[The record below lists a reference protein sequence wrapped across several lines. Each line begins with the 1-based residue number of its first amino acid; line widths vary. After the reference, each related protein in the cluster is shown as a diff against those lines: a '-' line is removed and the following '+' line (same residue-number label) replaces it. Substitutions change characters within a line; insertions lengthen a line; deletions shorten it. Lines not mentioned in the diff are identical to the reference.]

1 MRAQW
6 KGHLRLSLVTIA
18 VELHAATQ
26 TGARLALHQID
37 SKTGK
42 RIRYEK
48 IVPGKG
54 AIDRD
59 DIVKGYELPSGKHV
73 VLTPDELDKLKLE
86 SKHTIDLVQFVD
98 YCDIDP
104 RYFERPYYLLP
115 GDDVSAEGYAVIRE
129 ALKKSKKA
137 GIGQMVIRGK
147 ESLVAV
153 KACGD
158 GLLLEQLRYVDE
170 LKKSD
175 TVFSHIKE
183 SRPNKEMVDLANELI
198 ERKTGPFKPD
208 KFEDHYGE
216 ALKALVAEKK
226 KKGRIAGAEEE
237 EEKARPR
244 GDNVIDL
251 MDALRASVKGKAAA
265 GGESRSKPKPA
276 RRKAARKRAGR

>member
-18 VELHAATQ
+18 VELHSATER
-26 TGARLALHQID
+26 GARLELHQLD
-37 SKTGK
+37 KKSGK

-54 AIDRD
+54 AVDAD
-59 DIVKGYELPSGKHV
+59 NIVKGFELDSGKHV

-86 SKHTIDLVQFVD
+86 SRHTIDLVQFVD

-158 GLLLEQLRYVDE
+158 GLLLEQLRYSDE

-175 TVFSHIKE
+175 KVFSHIKD
-183 SRPNKEMVDLANELI
+183 SRPSKEMVDLANELI
-198 ERKTGPFKPD
+198 ERKTGAFKPGD
-208 KFEDHYGE
+208 FKDHYGE

-226 KKGRIAGAEEE
+226 KKGRIADADEEE
-237 EEKARPR
+237 ENERPK

-251 MDALRASVKGKAAA
+251 MDALRRSVKGKAAA
-265 GGESRSKPKPA
+265 ESESKSKPKPA
-276 RRKAARKRAGR
+276 RKKAARKRAKE